1 MAAEPA
7 SGPMDQSQRR
17 NALMVLV
24 ALAALS
30 VGATTV
36 YLPSLPGIARSL
48 DADPSTVQLTITG
61 YLMGMTAGQ
70 LIYGPLSDHFGRRIV
85 VLAGMVMAAVA
96 SLFCAQV
103 DSVDLLLVGRAV
115 QAFGC
120 AGGLVVTRAA
130 IRDLFPEPKD
140 AARANSSVV
149 AAISLSPILAPL
161 LGGWLD
167 QTFGWRSGFIVIG
180 TFSVALLLAA
190 LRWFPETHLVRTQ
203 RAFSPALV
211 LAGYRG
217 ALRAEGFA
225 LLAVTNCAV
234 FGMMY
239 AFNTAAPMVMIEGL
253 GITPFMFGLLTA
265 LFGFGLL
272 AGSIISSRLGPR
284 IGVAAM
290 IQTAIT
296 VDALAC
302 LLLLVTVGLWGAGI
316 WAVYGPVVLLAMGL
330 GMGFPNIAAAA
341 IATNPRAAGTTSAV
355 VGGLQV
361 AAGALGSALVAL
373 LPHAEA
379 LPAAM
384 LMASFALIGL
394 LFWTFGRRPPL

>member
-1 MAAEPA
+1 MTTQSA
-7 SGPMDQSQRR
+7 SGPMDDIQRR

-30 VGATTV
+30 VGATTI

-48 DADPSTVQLTITG
+48 DADPSAVQLTITG
-61 YLMGMTAGQ
+61 YLVGMTFGQ
-70 LIYGPLSDHFGRRIV
+70 LIYGPLSDHYGRRIV

-96 SLFCAQV
+96 SLFCALV
-103 DSVDLLLVGRAV
+103 NSVELLLVGRAV

-130 IRDLFPEPKD
+130 IRDLFPDPRE
-140 AARANSSVV
+140 AARANSAVV

-161 LGGWLD
+161 LGGLMD
-167 QTFGWRSGFIVIG
+167 HAFGWRAAFLVIG
-180 TFSVALLLAA
+180 TCSVALFLAA
-190 LRWFPETHLVRTQ
+190 VRWFPETHLVRSQ
-203 RAFSPALV
+203 RAFSPLLV
-211 LAGYRG
+211 LAGYAG
-217 ALRAEGFA
+217 ALRARGFA

-253 GITPFMFGLLTA
+253 GITPVTFGLLTA

-272 AGSIISSRLGPR
+272 AGSIISSRLATR
-284 IGVAAM
+284 IGVPAM
-290 IQTAIT
+290 IQTAVT
-296 VDALAC
+296 VDAVAC
-302 LLLLVTVGLWGAGI
+302 LLLLLCVVVWGAGI
-316 WAVYGPVVLLAMGL
+316 TAVYGPVVLLAIGL

-341 IATNPRAAGTTSAV
+341 IATNPSAAGTTSAV
-355 VGGLQV
+355 VGGLQI
-361 AAGALGSALVAL
+361 AAGALGSALVAF

-379 LPAAM
+379 LPAAL
-384 LMASFALIGL
+384 LMNVFAVAGFLA
-394 LFWTFGRRPPL
+394 WTFGRR